1 MGSKVLV
8 LSGKGEL
15 PHLFKSLAREKGF
28 ETFTVGVKGITD
40 RRCDFEIP
48 FLGFVELENLL
59 KELNNPYLVMLGKFE
74 PSLTFA
80 VAHSLINR
88 LKVLLGIGNFKRNYE
103 IFKTLKEQTPSLL
116 PEDAVKTFI
125 HYMEGK
131 GFRFLPS
138 EGIKSILRSEFA
150 KEGNLTG
157 VPFKLEDHHWEFFKK
172 TKILADNDIAQTVVV
187 KDKHIVAVEG
197 IEGTNRTIERG
208 CKLAGSGLAVIKV
221 GRTFQDYR
229 IDIPA
234 VGLETLKYLK
244 RCKVKALLLEAN
256 RVLIVNKKQFLKRA
270 GELNIAVIGL
280 AHR

>member
-1 MGSKVLV
+1 MGSKVLI
-8 LSGKGEL
+8 LSGRGEL

-40 RRCDFEIP
+40 KRCDFEIP

-59 KELNNPYLVMLGKFE
+59 RELNNPYLVMLGKFE

-80 VAHSLINR
+80 ITQSLINR
-88 LKVLLGIGNFKRNYE
+88 LKVLFGIGNFKRNFE

-125 HYMEGK
+125 RYMENK
-131 GFRFLPS
+131 GFKFLPS
-138 EGIKSILRSEFA
+138 EEIRRILRSEFA
-150 KEGNLTG
+150 TEGNLNG

-172 TKILADNDIAQTVVV
+172 AKVLADNDIAQTVVV

-197 IEGTNRTIERG
+197 IEGTNRTIERAY
-208 CKLAGSGLAVIKV
+208 KLVGPHFTVIKV
-221 GRTFQDYR
+221 GRTYQDYR

-234 VGLETLKYLK
+234 VGLETLKLLK
-244 RCKVKALLLEAN
+244 RFKVKALLLEAD
-256 RVLIVNKKQFLKRA
+256 RVLIVNKRRFLEEAKKNR
-270 GELNIAVIGL
+270 IAVIGL
-280 AHR
+280 KL